1 MRKPPVSDDP
11 YRRLHV
17 LAEISAAR
25 ACGFAGLAILCLM
38 VGLSSSLAT
47 TLKAGGYAT
56 LLVAS
61 VLLLMA
67 HKAPA
72 KPYRRTELWL
82 MLDASERPPDVL
94 AQRLLGEARRAAFLR
109 FAAYHALAA
118 ALALVAAFAIGLS
131 GGG

>member
-1 MRKPPVSDDP
+1 MSDDP

-17 LAEISAAR
+17 LAEISTAR

-47 TLKAGGYAT
+47 TLKGGGYAA
-56 LLVAS
+56 LLVAT

-67 HKAPA
+67 RRAPA

-82 MLDASERPPDVL
+82 MLDDGERPPDAL
-94 AQRLLGEARRAAFLR
+94 AQRLLAEARRAAFLR
-109 FAAYHALAA
+109 FAGYHAIAA
-118 ALALVAAFAIGLS
+118 ALALMAAFAAGLAEN
-131 GGG
+131 G